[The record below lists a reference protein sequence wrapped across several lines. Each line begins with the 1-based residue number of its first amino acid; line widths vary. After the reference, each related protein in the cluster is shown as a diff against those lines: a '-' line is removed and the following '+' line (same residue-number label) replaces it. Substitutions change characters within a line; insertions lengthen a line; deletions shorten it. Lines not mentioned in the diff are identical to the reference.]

1 MRNRTFVLMISLA
14 LCLTADSWA
23 AEMIELRALS
33 SMERI
38 GQDEEIRGAA
48 TIEIKAAR
56 NEVESF
62 QVVVAAPKENISVTR
77 VEISDLVGQ
86 AGSKITKGS
95 VRLFREEYVRV
106 RMSTPRAELPPGL
119 YPDPS
124 LPLNNPITS
133 EPIKSIRM
141 ASRNLYLYY
150 S

>member
-14 LCLTADSWA
+14 LCLSADSWA

-48 TIEIKAAR
+48 TVEIKAAR

-77 VEISDLVGQ
+77 VEISDLIRPT
-86 AGSKITKGS
+86 GSKIAKANI
-95 VRLFREEYVRV
+95 RLFREEYVRV
-106 RMSTPRAELPPGL
+106 RMSTPRAELPPGCIPIRWFRSSIPRL
-119 YPDPS
+119 VNQSS
-124 LPLNNPITS
+124 L
-133 EPIKSIRM
+133 
-141 ASRNLYLYY
+141 
-150 S
+150 